1 MEGFVSL
8 TIHLLTGLFSI
19 FPALFFTASALTTSR
34 DEYFWPTYLIV
45 SLIFIGTSLVLSQTL
60 PRWMLGSH
68 FDYPW
73 LWLFVA
79 GGLAWLV
86 TLFNLTLLNLTP
98 LCVGQDN
105 GDGINDLGL
114 CFLYTFLVAL
124 IYSPVELVIL
134 LLNAFVGGKILRSL
148 IRG

>member
-1 MEGFVSL
+1 MSL
-8 TIHLLTGLFSI
+8 TIRLLTSLFSV
-19 FPALFFTASALTTSR
+19 FPALIFTACALMTSR
-34 DEYFWPTYLIV
+34 EEYFWPTYLIV
-45 SLIFIGTSLVLSQTL
+45 SLIFIGISLLLSQIL
-60 PRWMLGSH
+60 PSWMHGSR

-73 LWLFVA
+73 LWLFIA

-86 TLFNLTLLNLTP
+86 SLLSLTLLNLTP

-114 CFLYTFLVAL
+114 CLLYTILVTI
-124 IYSPVELVIL
+124 IYSPVELVL
-134 LLNAFVGGKILRSL
+134 LLLSSFVGGKILRTL